1 MMDKESGTRLKQ
13 KLFYDDWI
21 SPSLLNDFETLDF
34 SKFFLQLTGLAVL
47 LGADS

>member
-1 MMDKESGTRLKQ
+1 MMDKESETRLKQ
-13 KLFYDDWI
+13 KLFYDWI

-47 LGADS
+47 LGVDS